1 MRNYS
6 SEFKE
11 AAVVKLC
18 RPGGPTVSALA
29 AELGITTKSLYNWKQ
44 RYSSPSSPSQRPQD
58 WPAEKKLKAVFEA
71 EGLKGQ
77 ELGAYL
83 RTAGLHSHNIEE
95 WRLTMLEASK
105 TKRGR

>member
-29 AELGITTKSLYNWKQ
+29 AELGITTKSHY
-44 RYSSPSSPSQRPQD
+44 RP
-58 WPAEKKLKAVFEA
+58 FI
-71 EGLKGQ
+71 
-77 ELGAYL
+77 
-83 RTAGLHSHNIEE
+83 TATDRSLSI
-95 WRLTMLEASK
+95 
-105 TKRGR
+105 